1 MMKFRFAPVT
11 LAALALVSF
20 APAPALSS
28 PANTLIEM
36 WSQFRYC
43 LRSARLENGVDL
55 TLRFSFKRDGS
66 LNGEPKVSYFNLRGD
81 AEAERRSAE
90 AVSRALDHCLPV
102 SISDALGSAIAGRP
116 MWIRFHGQRKDRET

>member
-1 MMKFRFAPVT
+1 
-11 LAALALVSF
+11 
-20 APAPALSS
+20 
-28 PANTLIEM
+28 M

-81 AEAERRSAE
+81 TEAERRNAE
-90 AVSRALDHCLPV
+90 AVSQALDHCLPV
-102 SISDALGSAIAGRP
+102 SISDALGGTRSRDVRCGSASTARGGKGRP
-116 MWIRFHGQRKDRET
+116 EDRLGSDHFC

>member
-1 MMKFRFAPVT
+1 MKFRFAPVL
-11 LAALALVSF
+11 LAAVTLVAF
-20 APAPALSS
+20 APAPVRAT

-55 TLRFSFKRDGS
+55 TVRFSFKRDGS
-66 LNGEPKVSYFNLRGD
+66 LTGEPKVSYFNLRGD
-81 AEAERRSAE
+81 TEAERRSAE

-102 SISDALGSAIAGRP
+102 SISDELGGAIAGRP
-116 MWIRFHGQRKDRET
+116 MWIRLHGHGRERES